1 MRLAVRVAC
10 AGVALAV
17 GFTSFGCRTTKTS
30 VAKPSAPAPLIARA
44 VPLPPT
50 GYDARSE
57 SSVVRTASAV
67 AIPATTSQQRPDDAR
82 PAAHLV
88 RAEEIIANPP
98 APVSDVPQPGAHLE
112 LEWLVPAVIARNPD
126 IQSAIAAWQAAAQR
140 YPQEVAL
147 DDPMFSLML
156 GPGSWGNND
165 VESAYAF
172 QASQKL
178 PWAGKRRLRGDIARA
193 RANAAY
199 FETGEQQLQVA
210 ELTRLAYYQYYL
222 AYRQLAV
229 LEDSTRLLT
238 GFREIAQTRYEAATV
253 EQQDILLADVEL
265 ADLERRR
272 LELTRMEQVSR
283 ARLNTLLLVTPDSP
297 LPPPPSDLRRDVQ
310 LPAADELRA
319 QALAS
324 RPELAAQ
331 SARIRAERYSIQLAQ
346 KEFLPDAEFFGRYD
360 TFWQED
366 PLKPMVGMNVNVP
379 VYKQKRWA
387 AVREASA
394 RLSQQ
399 QATLDGRINEIM
411 FEVEQAYRRVEE
423 SRQAVQ
429 VFEDRILP
437 AAEQSV
443 GSAKLSYTAGRLDFL
458 RLIESQRQLLAIQ
471 DRYYEAV
478 ASYHER
484 LAELDRAIGS
494 SSSGFTAQ

>member
-1 MRLAVRVAC
+1 MRFAVRVAC
-10 AGVALAV
+10 AGLALAV
-17 GFTSFGCRTTKTS
+17 GFTSFGCRTAETS
-30 VAKPSAPAPLIARA
+30 VAKPSASAPLIARS

-50 GYDARSE
+50 GYDAHSE
-57 SSVVRTASAV
+57 SSVVRAASAV
-67 AIPATTSQQRPDDAR
+67 AIPATTSQQLPDDAR

-98 APVSDVPQPGAHLE
+98 APVVVPQPGAHLE

-126 IQSAIAAWQAAAQR
+126 IQSAIAAWRAAAQR

-147 DDPMFSLML
+147 DDPMFGLML

-193 RANAAY
+193 QANAAY

-229 LEDSTRLLT
+229 LEESTKLLT
-238 GFREIAQTRYEAATV
+238 DFREIAQTRYEAASV
-253 EQQDILLADVEL
+253 EQQDVLLADVEL

-272 LELTRMEQVSR
+272 LELARMEQVSR

-346 KEFLPDAEFFGRYD
+346 KEFLPDAELFGRYD

-366 PLKPMVGMNVNVP
+366 PLKPMIGMNVNVP
-379 VYKQKRWA
+379 VYKQKRYA
-387 AVREASA
+387 AIREASA

-399 QATLDGRINEIM
+399 QATLEGRINEIM

-429 VFEDRILP
+429 VFEERILP

-458 RLIESQRQLLAIQ
+458 RLIESQRQLLSIQ

-484 LAELDRAIGS
+484 LAELDRALGY
-494 SSSGFTAQ
+494 SSSGFSAP

>member
-1 MRLAVRVAC
+1 VTRPVA
-10 AGVALAV
+10 A
-17 GFTSFGCRTTKTS
+17 
-30 VAKPSAPAPLIARA
+30 APASSIARA

-50 GYDARSE
+50 ENVPHSDS
-57 SSVVRTASAV
+57 SSVRNASAV
-67 AIPATTSQQRPDDAR
+67 ALTAATPQPPDPDTR
-82 PAAHLV
+82 PASHLIK
-88 RAEEIIANPP
+88 AEEIPANPP
-98 APVSDVPQPGAHLE
+98 IAVGEVSQPAAHLE
-112 LEWLVPAVIARNPD
+112 LEWLVAAVIARNPD
-126 IQSAIAAWQAAAQR
+126 IQSAIAAWRAAAQR
-140 YPQEVAL
+140 YPQAVAL
-147 DDPMFSLML
+147 DDPMFGLML
-156 GPGSWGNND
+156 GPGSWGSSD
-165 VESAYAF
+165 VESAYAI

-193 RANAAY
+193 QANAAY

-229 LEDSTRLLT
+229 LEESTKLLT
-238 GFREIAQTRYEAATV
+238 DFREIAETRYEAAAV
-253 EQQDILLADVEL
+253 EQQDVLLADVEL

-272 LELTRMEQVSR
+272 LELQRMEQVSR

-297 LPPPPSDLRRDVQ
+297 LPPPPSELRRDVP

-379 VYKQKRWA
+379 VYKEKRWA
-387 AVREASA
+387 AIAEASA

-399 QATLDGRINEIM
+399 QATLDSQINEIM
-411 FEVEQAYRRVEE
+411 FEVEQAYRQVEE
-423 SRQAVQ
+423 SRQAVL
-429 VFEDRILP
+429 VFEERILP

-443 GSAKLSYTAGRLDFL
+443 ASARLSYIAGRLDFL
-458 RLIESQRQLLAIQ
+458 RLIESQRQLLALQ
-471 DRYYEAV
+471 DQYYQAV
-478 ASYHER
+478 AGYHER
-484 LAELDRAIGS
+484 LAQLDRAIGVN
-494 SSSGFTAQ
+494 GANGLQ